1 MERSEGGDP
10 IQLDTSGWSFV
21 LLQYR
26 DGAREV
32 LLRANNLPDL
42 NDDERWQAAA
52 MTLESILGEEE
63 LLNRIKEFEL
73 VNQLEPRFASEERP
87 IQYLRKAVLG

>member
-1 MERSEGGDP
+1 
-10 IQLDTSGWSFV
+10 
-21 LLQYR
+21 
-26 DGAREV
+26 
-32 LLRANNLPDL
+32 
-42 NDDERWQAAA
+42 